1 MATKKAAAPI
11 AHVLS
16 DQERLAEIIKRLS
29 RAQGQLGG
37 IIKMLET
44 GRSCDEVITQIA
56 AVGKA
61 IEPQGM
67 HTRGSFRC
75 RCGFGSTSTPLPDI
89 GLMSAMLMSA
99 TLTIE
104 LESVRV

>member
-61 IEPQGM
+61 IDTAAFTLISSSLKECIQED
-67 HTRGSFRC
+67 RS
-75 RCGFGSTSTPLPDI
+75 DADAV
-89 GLMSAMLMSA
+89 SAQLQRRFLILA
-99 TLTIE
+99 
-104 LESVRV
+104 

>member
-37 IIKMLET
+37 IIKMLGT

-61 IEPQGM
+61 IDTAAFTLISSSLKECIQED
-67 HTRGSFRC
+67 RS
-75 RCGFGSTSTPLPDI
+75 DADAV
-89 GLMSAMLMSA
+89 SAQLQRLFLILA
-99 TLTIE
+99 
-104 LESVRV
+104 

>member
-16 DQERLAEIIKRLS
+16 EQERLAEIIKRLS

-61 IEPQGM
+61 IDTAAFTLISSSLKECIQED
-67 HTRGSFRC
+67 RS
-75 RCGFGSTSTPLPDI
+75 DADAV
-89 GLMSAMLMSA
+89 SAQLQRLFLILA
-99 TLTIE
+99 
-104 LESVRV
+104 

>member
-1 MATKKAAAPI
+1 VATKKAAAPI

-61 IEPQGM
+61 IDTAAFTLISSSLKECIQED
-67 HTRGSFRC
+67 RS
-75 RCGFGSTSTPLPDI
+75 DADAV
-89 GLMSAMLMSA
+89 SAQLQRLFLILA
-99 TLTIE
+99 
-104 LESVRV
+104 